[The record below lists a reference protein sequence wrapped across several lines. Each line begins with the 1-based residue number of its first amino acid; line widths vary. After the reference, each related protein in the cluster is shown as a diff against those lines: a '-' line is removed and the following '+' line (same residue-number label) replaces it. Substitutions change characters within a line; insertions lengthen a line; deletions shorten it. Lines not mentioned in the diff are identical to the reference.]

1 MAKGT
6 VNKVTILGRLGQDPD
21 VRATAS
27 GTQVVNL
34 NVATNEFGPKDD
46 SGMRQDVT
54 EWHRC
59 VLFGRTAEVAAQY
72 LRKGSLVY
80 LEGRLQTRKWQ
91 DQSGADRYSTEIV
104 CFEMQLVGGR
114 NDNTG
119 DFSSQQPQ
127 GGYSQPSPQAAPQQG
142 GYQAPQQPAQ
152 QPAQQPS
159 QASPQYNQG
168 GGFQQPQQ
176 PQRQAPSQPMAQP
189 QQQPGGFDDFDD
201 DIPF

>member
-6 VNKVTILGRLGQDPD
+6 VNRVTILGRLGQDPD
-21 VRATAS
+21 VRATAA

-34 NVATNEFGPKDD
+34 NVATNELGPKDE
-46 SGMRQDVT
+46 SGMRQDQT

-72 LRKGSLVY
+72 LKKGSLVY

-114 NDNTG
+114 NEAGG
-119 DFSSQQPQ
+119 DFAQQGGYQQPAPAPQQAPQMAPQQGGGYQQPPAQQPQ
-127 GGYSQPSPQAAPQQG
+127 RQNAPQQG
-142 GYQAPQQPAQ
+142 GYQQPQPGGYQQPAQ
-152 QPAQQPS
+152 QPA
-159 QASPQYNQG
+159 
-168 GGFQQPQQ
+168 PQQ
-176 PQRQAPSQPMAQP
+176 PT
-189 QQQPGGFDDFDD
+189 PGGFDDFDD